1 MQKREVQLTLEG
13 ETFAG
18 ILSNT
23 SITIHARR
31 KIFIILVFLSISL
44 EYFNHKKT
52 KILISNTSITR
63 KPKISITL
71 IYLIFT
77 AEFCL

>member
-31 KIFIILVFLSISL
+31 KPKIFIIFVYLSISL

-52 KILISNTSITR
+52 KDFHHFRIS
-63 KPKISITL
+63 
-71 IYLIFT
+71 FT

>member
-18 ILSNT
+18 ILPNT

-44 EYFNHKKT
+44 EYFNRKYFNHKKT
-52 KILISNTSITR
+52 KNFHCSHILYCR
-63 KPKISITL
+63 VLPL
-71 IYLIFT
+71 IYMLVW
-77 AEFCL
+77 